1 MNQQLLDYIKQCSVQ
16 GIAETQISET
26 LIKAG
31 WKKEDVSEALKSVL
45 PKTAPVIAPVIASVK
60 PDQFKPLGQSKPVE
74 QKGLI
79 KPASQANQ
87 TAQATKPNS
96 VNSLKQFNEAKSKKS
111 FQAFFNR
118 KNKYFI
124 IIVSIVVLS
133 LLSAGVYAFIKGYL
147 FPSKQ
152 AVPINLENKV
162 VIATSSVTENQV
174 DNNGNA
180 NTASSSLATSSLAT
194 SSVSNSDI
202 IADVSSS
209 SLTVSSIVI
218 HQPGVTVNNPAS
230 GTVISYDGAAAAALD
245 SDNDGL
251 TDAEE
256 KIYGTDPHNPD
267 TDGDGYLDGAEVKAG
282 YNPLGAG
289 KLVK

>member
-1 MNQQLLDYIKQCSVQ
+1 MNQQLLDYIKQCFAQ
-16 GIAETQISET
+16 GIAEAQVSET

-31 WKKEDVSEALKSVL
+31 WKKEDVSEALKSFSL
-45 PKTAPVIAPVIASVK
+45 KTAPVIAPVK
-60 PDQFKPLGQSKPVE
+60 PDQFKPIGQSKPLE
-74 QKGLI
+74 QKDLI

-87 TAQATKPNS
+87 TAPAAKPNS
-96 VNSLKQFNEAKSKKS
+96 VNPLKQLNEAKSKKS
-111 FQAFFNR
+111 FQDFFNR

-124 IIVSIVVLS
+124 IIISVVIIS
-133 LLSAGVYAFIKGYL
+133 LLSAGAYAFIKGYL

-152 AVPINLENKV
+152 TASINLEKKV
-162 VIATSSVTENQV
+162 VVVASSTTGNQV

-194 SSVSNSDI
+194 SSLIDI
-202 IADVSSS
+202 NASSS
-209 SLTVSSIVI
+209 SATTSTSTLATGTLPEATSTIGQASS
-218 HQPGVTVNNPAS
+218 TTAN
-230 GTVISYDGAAAAALD
+230 LD

-289 KLVK
+289 KLIK